1 VWLWQYWYDA
11 GASIT
16 DWAVAVA
23 DAARPPAVYSVSY
36 GVPEAY
42 LTAGEME
49 AFDTEALKLAAQGAL
64 VG

>member
-1 VWLWQYWYDA
+1 
-11 GASIT
+11 
-16 DWAVAVA
+16 VAVA